1 MQTELLKRRYL
12 EHYRYGQKGLVAKTK
27 DGTTTYPGS
36 ITDDSAKVEN
46 VSINNFE
53 GWKGINVEANGY
65 LMREDLYYLFMVD
78 NQNSF
83 DDFASDTTECQTSEG
98 MMYFTNDNPV
108 FNYKQ
113 GEYMIGNVY
122 PPGTSLIKPWVY
134 KEGNSLGDYKI
145 LPNYWIGGFNCKN
158 VMYIENIF
166 EEANYLYYMEELNN
180 LGYSFSTIQTL
191 DFSQSS
197 LSDNAGWHLA
207 EPTFSKIADTVYDFS
222 QGPNQYGIEYA
233 EVKFGGNFIEQE
245 SKDKWIAKGWRVVE

>member
-233 EVKFGGNFIEQE
+233 EV
-245 SKDKWIAKGWRVVE
+245 